1 MSDDIQND
9 IKDDIDDEFKI
20 STWGK
25 KVDGVFIIDGYK
37 FRGREPFKRAKE
49 GLQNLMV
56 RGSQGEVGGLEYK
69 VLDTRDKGV
78 EREIDV
84 QVSENAKK
92 GVDNRGV
99 AVLKLYGPNK
109 RKENSVLVTKYKE
122 SDIKFVS
129 ILAEK

>member
-9 IKDDIDDEFKI
+9 KKDDIDDEFKI

-49 GLQNLMV
+49 GLQNMMI

-92 GVDNRGV
+92 GVDNR
-99 AVLKLYGPNK
+99 LIITWNQKH
-109 RKENSVLVTKYKE
+109 T
-122 SDIKFVS
+122 
-129 ILAEK
+129 